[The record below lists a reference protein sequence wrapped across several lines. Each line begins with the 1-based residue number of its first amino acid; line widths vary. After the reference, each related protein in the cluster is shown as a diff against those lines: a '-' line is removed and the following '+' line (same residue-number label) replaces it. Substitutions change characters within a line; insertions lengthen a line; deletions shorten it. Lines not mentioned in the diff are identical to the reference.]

1 MYPGMRPRAVKCNF
15 ANPNSAPGSQIR
27 GLMYRKYQTN
37 ELSRRF
43 KRVVIVVAGEREL
56 APCVNAGVG
65 DYDL

>member
-1 MYPGMRPRAVKCNF
+1 
-15 ANPNSAPGSQIR
+15 
-27 GLMYRKYQTN
+27 MYRKYQTN